1 MANASILNYNDE
13 NSLSCVIA
21 LAYYN
26 AVKEYLLIREMP
38 TGKGY
43 ADIVFLPKRYSDKP
57 AMVVELRWNKS
68 AQGAIEQ
75 IRDRKYVQALEG
87 YSG

>member
-1 MANASILNYNDE
+1 
-13 NSLSCVIA
+13 
-21 LAYYN
+21 
-26 AVKEYLLIREMP
+26 MP